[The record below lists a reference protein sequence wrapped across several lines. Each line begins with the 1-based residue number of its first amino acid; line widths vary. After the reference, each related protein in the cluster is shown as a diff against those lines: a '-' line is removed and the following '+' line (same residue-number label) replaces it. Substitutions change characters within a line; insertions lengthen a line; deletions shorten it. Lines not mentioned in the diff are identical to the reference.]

1 MGQKANKDRFK
12 QSISF
17 DKWMADAIQE
27 IADKKGLTFTSVVQ
41 ELLRQELNFM
51 GYSMGIGRE
60 ATESQT
66 MKDTESKV
74 KKPKRPSNK
83 ELASNGIAI

>member
-60 ATESQT
+60 ATEPPNNERHRIQ
-66 MKDTESKV
+66 SK
-74 KKPKRPSNK
+74 KTKTTFKQ
-83 ELASNGIAI
+83 GIGI

>member
-17 DKWMADAIQE
+17 EKWMADAIQE

-41 ELLRQELNFM
+41 ELLRQELAVM

-60 ATESQT
+60 AVEVTT
-66 MKDTESKV
+66 V
-74 KKPKRPSNK
+74 KEDKRISEK
-83 ELASNGIAI
+83 AS